1 MRGSILLEEGTWA
14 GGQELGSRYKEGCL
28 GWEAGGKV
36 GMGTERER
44 ERERERPPSANLPT
58 ALP

>member
-1 MRGSILLEEGTWA
+1 MRGSILLEGGTWA

-36 GMGTERER
+36 GMGTVRER
-44 ERERERPPSANLPT
+44 ERERETP
-58 ALP
+58 